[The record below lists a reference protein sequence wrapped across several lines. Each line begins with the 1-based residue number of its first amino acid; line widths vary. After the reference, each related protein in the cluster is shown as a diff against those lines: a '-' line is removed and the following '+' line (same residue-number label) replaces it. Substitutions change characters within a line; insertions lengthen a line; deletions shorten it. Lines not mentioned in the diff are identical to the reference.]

1 MTGNLNRE
9 LSWLDFNA
17 RVLALAE
24 NQRLPLLERARFLA
38 ICSQNL
44 DEFFQVRVGGLK
56 VQISAGE
63 GAASAVA
70 ASAVGLT
77 PQSQLIEIRPRVEEL
92 ICRAAQAFE
101 HSIVPALAAA
111 EIAIVP
117 YTALDEAEREYMGTV
132 FADQIFP
139 VLTPLAVDPAHPF
152 PYISNLSL
160 NLAVVIGANGDEPR
174 IARIKVPN
182 SLPRFVQTVRSR
194 AGMTG
199 SGRFVKLEEVIAA
212 HLDSLF
218 PGMAILG
225 THLFRVT
232 RNADIAL
239 EDEAE
244 DLLAAV
250 EEVLRLRR
258 RSPHAVRL
266 EIAPGMT
273 PTVRDLLL
281 DELDIEASDVY
292 VVPGTLDLGSLWSI
306 YNLRRPELKF
316 DPWIAVTPPR
326 LVPSEPDRP
335 VDFFRVLGNG
345 DILLHHPYD
354 SFAKSVEAFIEQ
366 AARDPHVMA
375 IKQTIY
381 RTSGGESRIIR
392 SLVRAAEAG
401 KQVVV
406 VVEVTARFDEAANIR
421 WARALEQAGAHVVYG
436 IVGLKTHAKLLLVVR
451 REEGGLRR
459 YTHASTGN
467 YNPKTAELYEDI
479 GLLSADPVL
488 GNDVAEV
495 FNYLTGYSKQSEY
508 DRLLVSP
515 VGLRRKLMDLIRRQA
530 MPGGEIVIKI
540 NHLVDPEI
548 IAALEAASQA
558 GARIDLVV
566 RGMCCLRPGVPG
578 VSENIRVRSVV
589 GRFLEHS
596 RIYRFGPP
604 GNGAAYYIGSADL
617 MTRNLDR
624 RVESLVPV
632 SDSALQARLEDILTV
647 NLTHDAIAWGLRSDG
662 TWYQLS
668 DDFGVPSQRRFQEIA
683 NSRVQRQAEALA

>member
-1 MTGNLNRE
+1 VTVPENLNRE

-24 NQRLPLLERARFLA
+24 DVRIPLLERARFLA

-56 VQISAGE
+56 AQLAAGE
-63 GAASAVA
+63 GATSAA
-70 ASAVGLT
+70 GLT
-77 PQSQLIEIRPRVEEL
+77 PQSQLYDIRPRVEEL
-92 ICRAAQAFE
+92 VARSAQAFDG
-101 HSIVPALAAA
+101 SVVPALAEAGV
-111 EIAIVP
+111 AIVP
-117 YTALDEAEREYMGTV
+117 YDTLDEAEREYVGTV

-160 NLAVVIGANGDEPR
+160 NLAVVIAVEGDDPR
-174 IARIKVPN
+174 IARIKVPG
-182 SLPRFVQTVRSR
+182 SLPRFVPTLGSRS
-194 AGMTG
+194 A
-199 SGRFVKLEEVIAA
+199 SNGRFVPLEQVIKA
-212 HLDSLF
+212 HLATLF
-218 PGMAILG
+218 PGMDVAG
-225 THLFRVT
+225 AHFFRVT

-266 EIAPGMT
+266 EIDASMPA
-273 PTVRDLLL
+273 TVRDLLL
-281 DELDIEASDVY
+281 DELELEPEDVY
-292 VVPGTLDLGSLWSI
+292 IVPGTLDLSSLWSI
-306 YNLRRPELKF
+306 FALRRPELKF
-316 DPWIAVTPPR
+316 DPWIPVTPPR
-326 LVPSEPDRP
+326 LVSSDPDRP
-335 VDFFRVLGNG
+335 TDFFRVLMGG

-354 SFAKSVEAFIEQ
+354 SFAASLEAFIDQ
-366 AARDPHVMA
+366 AARDPQVLA

-381 RTSGGESRIIR
+381 RTSGGESRIVK

-406 VVEVTARFDEAANIR
+406 VVEVTARFDEAANIK
-421 WARALEQAGAHVVYG
+421 WARALEEAGAHVVYG

-467 YNPKTAELYEDI
+467 YNPKTAELYEDV
-479 GLLSADPVL
+479 GLLSADHAL
-488 GNDVAEV
+488 GADVAEV
-495 FNYLTGYSKQSEY
+495 FNYLTGYSKQSDY

-515 VGLRRKLMDLIRRQA
+515 VGLRRKLLELIHAQA
-530 MPGGEIVIKI
+530 RPGGEIVIKV

-548 IAALEAASQA
+548 IAALESASQS
-558 GARIDLVV
+558 GGQIDLIV
-566 RGMCCLRPGVPG
+566 RGMCCLRPGVAG
-578 VSENIRVRSVV
+578 VSDRIRVRSII
-589 GRFLEHS
+589 GRYLEHS

-604 GNGAAYYIGSADL
+604 GNGAGYFIGSSDL

-632 SDSALQARLEDILTV
+632 NDTALQGRLEEILAV
-647 NLTHDAIAWGLRSDG
+647 NLAHDALAWVLESSGRWRKLAA
-662 TWYQLS
+662 
-668 DDFGVPSQRRFQEIA
+668 DDISSQRRFQELA
-683 NSRVQRQAEALA
+683 VSRAQRQAEPVA

>member
-24 NQRLPLLERARFLA
+24 NERLPLLERARFLA

-63 GAASAVA
+63 GATSATPV
-70 ASAVGLT
+70 T
-77 PQSQLIEIRPRVEEL
+77 PQSQLVEIRPRVEEL
-92 ICRAAQAFE
+92 VTRAARAFE
-101 HSIVPALAAA
+101 DSIVPALAQA

-117 YTALDEAEREYMGTV
+117 FAALDQVEREYMSSV

-160 NLAVVIGANGDEPR
+160 NLAVVIAADGDDPR
-174 IARIKVPN
+174 IARIKVPG
-182 SLPRFVQTVRSR
+182 SLPRFVPTLRNRTGLS
-194 AGMTG
+194 G
-199 SGRFVKLEEVIAA
+199 SGRFVPLEQVIAA
-212 HLDSLF
+212 HLDALF
-218 PGMAILG
+218 PGVQILG

-266 EIAPGMT
+266 EIAPGMM

-281 DELDIEASDVY
+281 DELEIESSDVY
-292 VVPGTLDLGSLWSI
+292 VVPGTLDLGSLWSM
-306 YNLRRPELKF
+306 YALRRPELKF
-316 DPWIAVTPPR
+316 DPWMPVTPPR

-345 DILLHHPYD
+345 DVLLHHPYD
-354 SFAKSVEAFIEQ
+354 SFAKSVEAFIDQ
-366 AARDPHVMA
+366 AARDPNVMA

-381 RTSGGESRIIR
+381 RTSGGESRIIK
-392 SLVRAAEAG
+392 SLIRAAEAG

-406 VVEVTARFDEAANIR
+406 VVEVTARFDEAANIE

-508 DRLLVSP
+508 DKLLVSP
-515 VGLRRKLMDLIRRQA
+515 VGLRRRLVEMIRAQSK
-530 MPGGEIVIKI
+530 PGGEIVIKI
-540 NHLVDPEI
+540 NHLTDPEMI
-548 IAALEAASQA
+548 TVLESASQA
-558 GARIDLVV
+558 GARIELIV

-578 VSENIRVRSVV
+578 VSDNIRVRSVV

-596 RIYRFGPP
+596 RVYRFGPP
-604 GNGAAYYIGSADL
+604 GSGAAYYIGSADL

-632 SDSALQARLEDILTV
+632 ADPVLQARLEDVLAV
-647 NLTHDAIAWGLRSDG
+647 NLTHDAIAWTLQADG
-662 TWYQLS
+662 SWRRING
-668 DDFGVPSQRRFQEIA
+668 DHGVPSQRRFQEIA
-683 NSRVQRQAEALA
+683 LSRVQRQAEPVG